1 MAAFAQSCRHGVQR
15 GGLRREDFM
24 KKNLY
29 QYLAK
34 NDYPGRGICLGLAP
48 DGQTAMAAYWIM
60 GRSANSR
67 NRVFDA
73 IDGGI
78 RTAAADPSRLEDPHL
93 IIYNPVLT
101 LNDTTIVTNGDQTD
115 TIFRFLQ
122 QGLFPGYGFEAALST
137 RTFEDDAPNFTPRI
151 SGVVDMRRGGYKLS
165 ILKSCDGNGSSV
177 QRQFFDYPQPVAGEG
192 HFISTYQKNGSP
204 IPSFAGEP
212 LRVAVNESDPAEYA
226 GRLWEALNEEN
237 KVSLFVRAVKL
248 DTGDY
253 KDHIINKYSHLEDAQ

>member
-1 MAAFAQSCRHGVQR
+1 
-15 GGLRREDFM
+15 M

-29 QYLAK
+29 TYLAG
-34 NDYPGRGICLGLAP
+34 NEYPGRGICIGRSP
-48 DGQTAMAAYWIM
+48 DGTKAMIAYWIM

-73 IDGGI
+73 IPGGI
-78 RTAAADPSRLEDPHL
+78 RTVAADPAKLEDPHL

-115 TIFRFLQ
+115 TIYRYMRDN
-122 QGLFPGYGFEAALST
+122 LFPGYGFEAALAT

-165 ILKSCDGNGSSV
+165 ILKSCDG
-177 QRQFFDYPQPVAGEG
+177 QL
-192 HFISTYQKNGSP
+192 ITTYQKNGSP

-212 LRVAVNESDPAEYA
+212 LRVTLDQNDADEFA
-226 GRLWEALNEEN
+226 GKLWEALNEDN
-237 KVSLFVRAVKL
+237 KVSLFVRAITL
-248 DTGDY
+248 ETGDY
-253 KDHIINKYSHLEDAQ
+253 EDVILNKYNTVEG